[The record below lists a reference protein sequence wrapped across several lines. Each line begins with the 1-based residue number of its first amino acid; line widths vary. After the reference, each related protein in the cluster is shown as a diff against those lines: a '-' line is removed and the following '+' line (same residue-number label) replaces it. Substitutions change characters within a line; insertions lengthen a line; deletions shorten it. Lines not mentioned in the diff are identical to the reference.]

1 MADQDA
7 CTCGFLPCVCVTEE
21 EVKQAEK
28 LAALRSILMTTTAPC
43 DLCFMLPCICDGDLY
58 EDADVPLHPDPPV
71 LRAQPLDDYGR
82 VELDDELWVADEIAN
97 VLKPHQVD
105 GVRFM
110 TTHLAASRGCILA
123 DYMGLGKTLQLIT
136 TLQSY
141 LADGLAAG
149 EKRTA
154 LVLCPTVCIMNWVLE
169 FRKWLKETTLAHCPL
184 FYMETSS
191 HKSSPACRI
200 ELLEK
205 WHATG
210 GVLIL
215 GYEMYRMLLNPTKTT
230 DNIVLEATTVMKE
243 GVVEIHDR
251 HQLAMDKA
259 LRKLSSL
266 LCNPGPS
273 LVALDEGHRIKDPTS
288 ILCSCLERIATPHR
302 IVLTGY
308 PLQNSLA
315 EYWCMVNFALPGF
328 LGTYESFRSTY
339 EKPIL
344 DGDDAKATELT
355 TRLSTVVLRRGQALL
370 NAHLPQKFEWII
382 HCHLSPLQ
390 HELYVAF
397 LERDRATKQQWDLF
411 TAYTTL
417 LQLVNHPDVVRTRLF
432 LNETNENDDEKDPTD
447 ELNDWQPVLS
457 AKPKP
462 VKKRKRIER
471 DPATT
476 LWATRLDAD
485 AYEPGVAAHSGKL
498 SVFLALLHQSRA
510 VGDKIAVFSQSVS
523 TLREIARFIDA
534 LDAMKAPTTQ
544 KKPTKAKK
552 GRKAV
557 TPSKQAP
564 SWRLLE
570 GSVSSSKRMDYIET
584 FSNPSSRV
592 DVFLVST
599 RAGAEGINLHAA
611 NRVVLFDV
619 SWNPSHDHQSMCR
632 SHRIGQRKDV
642 HVYRLV
648 SHDTI
653 EEKIYNQQVKKVDLS
668 ANVVDATAISAFKP
682 SDTSS
687 FFAPPSPPPMSSVA
701 HALSGDDVLD
711 ACLASAGPHIAKY
724 FRALHITDDA
734 AA

>member
-1 MADQDA
+1 MADDDA

-21 EVKQAEK
+21 EAKQAEK
-28 LAALRSILMTTTAPC
+28 LATLRSILMTTTAPC
-43 DLCFMLPCICDGDLY
+43 DLCLMLPCICDGDLY
-58 EDADVPLHPDPPV
+58 EEADVPLHPNPPV
-71 LRAQPLDDYGR
+71 VRARPLDDYGR
-82 VELDDELWVADEIAN
+82 VELDEQLWVADEIAD

-149 EKRTA
+149 ETRTA

-191 HKSSPACRI
+191 HKASPACRI

-215 GYEMYRMLLNPTKTT
+215 GYEMYRMLLNPTKSS
-230 DNIVLEATTVMKE
+230 DSIVLEATTVMKE

-259 LRKLSSL
+259 LRKLSTL

-273 LVALDEGHRIKDPTS
+273 LVALDEGHRIKDPSS
-288 ILCSCLERIATPHR
+288 ILCTCLERIATPNR

-328 LGTYESFRSTY
+328 LGTYDVFRATY

-355 TRLSTVVLRRGQALL
+355 SLLSTVVLRRGQALL
-370 NAHLPQKFEWII
+370 NAHLPQKFEWIV

-390 HELYVAF
+390 HELYCAF
-397 LERDRATKQQWDLF
+397 LDRDHATKQQWDLF

-432 LNETNENDDEKDPTD
+432 LSADENENEHDATD
-447 ELNDWQPVLS
+447 ELADWQPVLS

-462 VKKRKRIER
+462 VKKRKRLVR

-476 LWATRLDAD
+476 VWAARLDAD
-485 AYEPGVAAHSGKL
+485 AYEPGVAANSGKL
-498 SVFLALLHQSRA
+498 SVFLALLHNSRA

-534 LDAMKAPTTQ
+534 LDAMNDGAT
-544 KKPTKAKK
+544 KKKHRPNRRP
-552 GRKAV
+552 RKR
-557 TPSKQAP
+557 AP

-584 FSNPSSRV
+584 FSNPSSGV

-632 SHRIGQRKDV
+632 SHRIGQSKDV

-668 ANVVDATAISAFKP
+668 ANVVDATAISALKP

-687 FFAPPSPPPMSSVA
+687 FFTPPSPPCDASAAA
-701 HALSGDDVLD
+701 HAPSGDVVLD
-711 ACLASAGPHIAKY
+711 ACLDSAGTWIAKY